1 MFTQFG
7 TDFTNKIIDITVKIN
22 IPDIITNAILQSI
35 FLGARFDSE
44 HVDYS
49 VFEHIILKFVLPQR
63 LWELLYG

>member
-7 TDFTNKIIDITVKIN
+7 TDFTIKIIDITFKYS
-22 IPDIITNAILQSI
+22 IPDIIINAILQSI

-49 VFEHIILKFVLPQR
+49 VLEHIILKFVLPQR
-63 LWELLYG
+63 FWELLYG